1 MRAQNLQWVIG
12 FNKDINQG
20 VHNLTTE
27 QRTEIFYSAAHTGV
41 IYNPQTRSQK
51 LLQGHCNQITCT
63 ACSED
68 KRWIVTADSGP
79 DSMLVVWDSLS
90 STPVKTFFTPHEN
103 GVKMMDISPDS
114 MYIVTLS
121 NDEQQHLSLWDW
133 TNEDKNEPI
142 VSTQFKYNKE
152 DVQYHVRFNLS
163 NAHELCS
170 NGRERLFFLSWEAD
184 LDSFEYYCPQ
194 VLRDAFPSKEK
205 ADAYLTQTV
214 FIPGSTQAV
223 TATDHGDILVW
234 DISLIVDGIAQPNER
249 RLIKVVTFN
258 LMNDPINILTIHN
271 EYLVTGNKDGSIKF
285 YDFQFK
291 ICAWFEKLS
300 LNEIKAISFALME
313 PR

>member
-1 MRAQNLQWVIG
+1 M
-12 FNKDINQG
+12 
-20 VHNLTTE
+20 
-27 QRTEIFYSAAHTGV
+27 
-41 IYNPQTRSQK
+41 
-51 LLQGHCNQITCT
+51 
-63 ACSED
+63 
-68 KRWIVTADSGP
+68 
-79 DSMLVVWDSLS
+79 
-90 STPVKTFFTPHEN
+90 
-103 GVKMMDISPDS
+103 
-114 MYIVTLS
+114 
-121 NDEQQHLSLWDW
+121 
-133 TNEDKNEPI
+133 
-142 VSTQFKYNKE
+142 
-152 DVQYHVRFNLS
+152 RFNLS

-313 PR
+313 PRQSDPDEDPEKAFKCADFIVADSSALVCKLESTVFEMVDSNSKKGEVIFNGLKSTINAIAVNPIKPMLAIAGKSGFIITWNYQTKETMIN